1 MTSRHLLALI
11 APLALVA
18 GCAEST
24 LIRSYPMGARISV
37 NGNFIGTSPVVFSVP
52 RNQFSAQEFTV
63 TAEHPGYEPGTST
76 LQKRTC
82 PGRIVGGVFSLGI
95 SLIFKRPTCFDDPQN
110 VSLVALP
117 AAPAGAA
124 KPTVN
129 ERLEQ
134 LETLRREGRITPA
147 EYERLRREIL
157 GDL

>member
-11 APLALVA
+11 APLALVV

-24 LIRSYPMGARISV
+24 LIRSDPMGARISV
-37 NGNFIGTSPVVFSVP
+37 NGNVIGTSPVVFSVP
-52 RNQFSAQEFTV
+52 RDQFTAQEFTV
-63 TAEHPGYEPGTST
+63 TAEHPGYEPGRSP

-95 SLIFKRPTCFDDPQN
+95 SLIFKRPTCFEDPHD
-110 VSLVALP
+110 VSLVAL
-117 AAPAGAA
+117 PAGAA

-134 LETLRREGRITPA
+134 LETLRREGHVTPA

>member
-52 RNQFSAQEFTV
+52 RNQFTTQEFTV
-63 TAEHPGYEPGTST
+63 TAEHPGFEPGRAT
-76 LQKRTC
+76 LQKQTC

-95 SLIFKRPTCFDDPQN
+95 SLIFKRPTCFTDPQS

-134 LETLRREGRITPA
+134 LETIRSEGRVTPA
-147 EYERLRREIL
+147 AYARMRREIL